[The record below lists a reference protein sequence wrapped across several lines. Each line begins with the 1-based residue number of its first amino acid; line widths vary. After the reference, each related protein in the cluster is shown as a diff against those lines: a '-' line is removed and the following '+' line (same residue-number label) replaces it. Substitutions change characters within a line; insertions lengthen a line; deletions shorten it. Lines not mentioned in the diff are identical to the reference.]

1 MNPSPSIDRLVI
13 LVVTQSQANP
23 LMRRLQE
30 AKFYFTI
37 IDSTGGLVQEPMLC
51 LLLGF
56 GQERMTELLDIVR
69 ECCKPHMKYVAAQM
83 YAPGEMGGVPMI
95 EAQVGGATVYS
106 MVVEQFV
113 QL

>member
-1 MNPSPSIDRLVI
+1 MNPTQSIDRLVI
-13 LVVTQSQANP
+13 LVVAKSQADV
-23 LMRRLQE
+23 LMHRLRQST
-30 AKFYFTI
+30 FYFTI

-56 GQERMTELLDIVR
+56 GQTRMTELLDIVR
-69 ECCKPHMKYVAAQM
+69 ECCKPHLKYVPAQM
-83 YAPGEMGGVPMI
+83 SVPSEAGNMHML